1 MSSRH
6 YPAVRPMLSGLLA
19 RRVASA
25 AILFWLV
32 VTLTFALVRLAPGDP
47 AAFLVAPGAS
57 EADAA
62 RLRAELGLDRSMLV
76 QYARWLMATLS
87 GDLGTSFATGRPVT
101 TLLADAAPISI
112 LLGAVS
118 LALTFLIGVPLGMLQ
133 AARRGR
139 AIDHVL
145 TVLTTTVYAAP
156 TFWLA
161 LALVA
166 VFTYGAATM
175 GLPPAMR
182 LPAFGIRTPGIAL
195 DGWAGMLDVLRHS
208 ILPVTILAAVGA
220 AGIARYARTSVA
232 DVLRHDFVRTAHAKG
247 LRTRSVF
254 GRHVLGNILP
264 PLVVLFALS
273 LPGLLAGSIF
283 VESVFAWPGLGRTT
297 LSAILA
303 RDYPVV
309 MGATLFYAAAV
320 IGANLAAELLLPVLD
335 PRREA
340 A

>member
-1 MSSRH
+1 MTF
-6 YPAVRPMLSGLLA
+6 VRRL
-19 RRVASA
+19 ASA
-25 AILFWLV
+25 VLLFWLV

-76 QYARWLMATLS
+76 QYARWLSATLR
-87 GDLGTSFATGRPVT
+87 GDLGTSFASGSPVWRI
-101 TLLADAAPISI
+101 LADAAPISI
-112 LLGAVS
+112 ALGAAS
-118 LALTFLIGVPLGMLQ
+118 LALTFLIGVPIGMLQ

-139 AIDHVL
+139 ATDRVL

-166 VFTYGAATM
+166 LFTYGAATM
-175 GLPPAMR
+175 GLPPDWR
-182 LPAFGIRTPGIAL
+182 LPAFGIRTPGVTL
-195 DGWAGMLDVLRHS
+195 GGWAGLMDVLRHS

-220 AGIARYARTSVA
+220 AGIARYTRSSVA
-232 DVLRHDFVRTAHAKG
+232 DVLGLDFVRTARAKG
-247 LRTRSVF
+247 LGTRGVF
-254 GRHVLGNILP
+254 GRHVLSNILP

-283 VESVFAWPGLGRTT
+283 VESVFAWPGLGRAT
-297 LSAILA
+297 LTAIQA

-309 MGATLFYAAAV
+309 MGATVFYSAAV
-320 IGANLAAELLLPVLD
+320 IAANLAAELALPWLD
-335 PRREA
+335 PRRSA
-340 A
+340 

>member
-1 MSSRH
+1 MHQST
-6 YPAVRPMLSGLLA
+6 LL
-19 RRVASA
+19 RRLASA
-25 AILFWLV
+25 ALLLWLV
-32 VTLTFALVRLAPGDP
+32 VTITFVLVRLAPGDP
-47 AAFLVAPGAS
+47 SAFLIAPGAS
-57 EADAA
+57 EAEAA
-62 RLRAELGLDRSMLV
+62 RLRTELGLDRSMFV
-76 QYARWLMATLS
+76 QYARWLGATLS
-87 GDLGTSFATGRPVT
+87 GDLGASFASGLPVSRV
-101 TLLADAAPISI
+101 LAEAAPISI

-133 AARRGR
+133 AAKRGR
-139 AIDHVL
+139 LTDTAL
-145 TVLTTTVYAAP
+145 TVATTAVYAAP

-166 VFTYGAATM
+166 VFTYGAATL
-175 GLPPAMR
+175 GLPAGLR
-182 LPAFGIRTPGIAL
+182 LPAFGVRTPGL
-195 DGWAGMLDVLRHS
+195 TLEGWAGIADVLRHS

-232 DVLRHDFVRTAHAKG
+232 DVLHLDFVRTARAKG
-247 LRTRSVF
+247 LTTTRVYA
-254 GRHVLGNILP
+254 RHVLANVLP

-297 LSAILA
+297 LTAILA

-320 IGANLAAELLLPVLD
+320 IGANLAAELVLPALD
-335 PRREA
+335 PRRESA
-340 A
+340 